1 VSYLKLI
8 VNRINTNTH
17 IRMNTITLCQINSCQ
32 LIGSYANRR
41 NPSKLYCSDHR
52 LLNMKLV
59 SPNHLENLAVAHG
72 LIKRPTY
79 KCKCKRVTNNAHPY
93 HTYQPMRIYDNETH
107 PDMTIYE
114 DIQFGYFYPIYWK
127 QLARATPLFAYLR
140 K

>member
-1 VSYLKLI
+1 
-8 VNRINTNTH
+8 
-17 IRMNTITLCQINSCQ
+17 MNSITLCQINSCQ

-72 LIKRPTY
+72 LIKRS
-79 KCKCKRVTNNAHPY
+79 KCKYHRDTNANHPY
-93 HTYQPMRIYDNETH
+93 PTHRPMHTYNNEVPPINYPDMSIYD
-107 PDMTIYE
+107 
-114 DIQFGYFYPIYWK
+114 DIQYGYFCPIYWK
-127 QLARATPLFAYLR
+127 QLARATHLTAYLR